1 VTGRGPAQSV
11 VLARSDGSAPGRASL
26 PRRLGALV
34 YEALLLAA
42 MALCAGFALL
52 PLASPTHAPALTIP
66 PLFVRTMLFCAL
78 AAAAAFYYAWFWAE
92 GRRTLPQKTW
102 RLRLVDVHGHAL
114 ARRVALARYAAAWIG
129 PALALVAYAALRPA
143 PAARLAAGL
152 LALNY
157 AWSVFDRDRQFLH
170 DRLAGTR
177 LVNAARPTTSSGS
190 PR

>member
-1 VTGRGPAQSV
+1 MTGRGPAQSV

-52 PLASPTHAPALTIP
+52 PLASPTHAAALTIP

-102 RLRLVDVHGHAL
+102 RLRLVTDDGSNL
-114 ARRVALARYAAAWIG
+114 PRTVALVRYVAGWNG
-129 PALALVAYAALRPA
+129 PALALAAYAALRGTG
-143 PAARLAAGL
+143 AARWATSL
-152 LALNY
+152 LLFNY
-157 AWSVFDRDRQFLH
+157 AWALVDPDRQFLH

-177 LVNAARPTTSSGS
+177 VLDDAPART
-190 PR
+190 R